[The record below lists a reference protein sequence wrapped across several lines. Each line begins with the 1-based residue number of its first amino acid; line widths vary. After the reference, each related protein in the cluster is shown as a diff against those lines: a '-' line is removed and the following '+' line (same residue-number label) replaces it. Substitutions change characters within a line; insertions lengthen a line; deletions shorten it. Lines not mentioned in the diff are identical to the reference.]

1 MNGERYLLD
10 TNAVISLLG
19 GNRPL
24 AERLEKAEWVGI
36 SIISQLEFLV
46 FPELSEED
54 ESLFEAF
61 AARVEVVGLTA
72 SQRELLSR
80 IIELRR
86 TRQLKLPDTIIA
98 GTALHY
104 RAILIT
110 GDEHFSS
117 LTELA
122 PLKPWRS
129 ATLS

>member
-54 ESLFEAF
+54 KRLFEAF

-72 SQRELLSR
+72 
-80 IIELRR
+80 
-86 TRQLKLPDTIIA
+86 
-98 GTALHY
+98 
-104 RAILIT
+104 
-110 GDEHFSS
+110 
-117 LTELA
+117 
-122 PLKPWRS
+122 
-129 ATLS
+129 

>member
-54 ESLFEAF
+54 HNLFEAF

-86 TRQLKLPDTIIA
+86 TRQLKLPDAIIA

-110 GDEHFSS
+110 EDEHFSS
-117 LTELA
+117 VTELA
-122 PLKPWRS
+122 PLKP
-129 ATLS
+129 